1 MTHYTTLI
9 CLKVMNVKQL
19 QLKQKLFDEV
29 KKSNRQSNRQ
39 KFLKYTLKYKLKYG
53 GRTVS

>member
-1 MTHYTTLI
+1 
-9 CLKVMNVKQL
+9 MNVKQL